1 MTEISQ
7 DLVCLYSAT
16 IDTEGDSY
24 TIEVP
29 KREIRQNQIDPT
41 ETYRVALL
49 ASKQPDSKTATTTP
63 TTTPTTDSETPSP
76 SPTEQPPVTEGE
88 VIEVEIETLGD
99 QGDGIAKIG
108 PGYVIIVPKTAVGER
123 VAVRIETAKANVA
136 FGEVV
141 KRHDPR

>member
-7 DLVCLYSAT
+7 DLVCLYSAS
-16 IDTEGDSY
+16 IDTEGDTY

-29 KREIRQNQIDPT
+29 KREVRQNQIDPT

-49 ASKQPDSKTATTTP
+49 ASSQPDSEPSTP
-63 TTTPTTDSETPSP
+63 SPTTDFETPSP

-88 VIEVEIETLGD
+88 VIELEIETLGD

-108 PGYVIIVPKTAVGER
+108 PGYVVIVPKTAVGER
-123 VAVRIETAKANVA
+123 VSVRIDTAKENVA
-136 FGEVV
+136 FGAVV
-141 KRHDPR
+141 KRYDVY

>member
-29 KREIRQNQIDPT
+29 KREVRQNQIDPT

-49 ASKQPDSKTATTTP
+49 ASIQPDSEPSTASS
-63 TTTPTTDSETPSP
+63 TTDSETPSP

-123 VAVRIETAKANVA
+123 VSVRIDTAKKNVA

-141 KRHDPR
+141 KRYNGY